1 MALAENHRTALK
13 MEATCIA
20 AATVSNPGDSPNAAG
35 EYPPPPSHPH
45 HQIGL
50 ASDSGNRCRHQYSDM
65 LDQVYTSHMH
75 AKFQLQQHHV
85 QQQQQQQHQQQ
96 QQQQI
101 HQQHHKMF
109 AQHQNFIASP
119 DSYSSHLSS
128 LEQFT
133 TPQKDKVSIPTLIF
147 SRISKISGKRAI

>member
-35 EYPPPPSHPH
+35 EYPPPH
-45 HQIGL
+45 HHGL
-50 ASDSGNRCRHQYSDM
+50 TSDSGNRCRHQYSDM

-75 AKFQLQQHHV
+75 AKFQLQQHHHQQQQ

-96 QQQQI
+96 QLQ
-101 HQQHHKMF
+101 QQHHKMF
-109 AQHQNFIASP
+109 AQHQNFVGSP
-119 DSYSSHLSS
+119 ESYSSHLSS
-128 LEQFT
+128 LEQFA
-133 TPQKDKVSIPTLIF
+133 TPQKDKVSTGWAKNP
-147 SRISKISGKRAI
+147 KKV